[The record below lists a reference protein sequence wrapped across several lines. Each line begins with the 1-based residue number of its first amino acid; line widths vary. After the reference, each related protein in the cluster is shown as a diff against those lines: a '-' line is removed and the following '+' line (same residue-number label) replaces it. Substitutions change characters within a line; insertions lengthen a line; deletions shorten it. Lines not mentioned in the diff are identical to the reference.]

1 MADAALRGRAG
12 PPPTLVLR
20 DRPERWPDWLADL
33 RRHGPVL
40 GALVRK
46 DFQTRYKRAALGVV
60 WVVAVPLLQGA
71 VLAVVFSK
79 VVRVGGG
86 DGFAEYVLSGILP
99 WAYFS
104 TTLSAAT
111 TAIVDGAGL
120 TDKVW
125 FPRAVLVAVPCL
137 SNLIGFAVSILVLLG
152 TLPFLGAPMGPELL
166 LLVPGA
172 VLLVAFTAGA
182 SLLLSALHVWFR
194 DVRFLVQA
202 GLLVWIYVTPILYA
216 KALLGSLEGWVDLNP
231 LTGIVALFHTAVG
244 ADDALARPLLVSV
257 LVSVVLLAGGLEV
270 QRRRDRLFVDLL

>member
-1 MADAALRGRAG
+1 MADPAPR
-12 PPPTLVLR
+12 TMVLR
-20 DRPERWPDWLADL
+20 DAPASWGDWLADL
-33 RRHGPVL
+33 RRHVPVL

-104 TTLSAAT
+104 GALASAT
-111 TAIVDGAGL
+111 TSIVDGAGL

-125 FPRAVLVAVPCL
+125 FPRALLVVVPCL
-137 SNLIGFAVSILVLLG
+137 SNLIGFVVSVLVLLG
-152 TLPFLGAPMGPELL
+152 TLPFLGAPLGAHLL
-166 LLVPGA
+166 LLLPA
-172 VLLVAFTAGA
+172 SALLVGFTIGL
-182 SLLLSALHVWFR
+182 SLVVSALHVSYR

-202 GLLVWIYVTPILYA
+202 ALVVWIYVTPILYP
-216 KALLGSLEGWVDLNP
+216 KSLLGSLEGWVDANP
-231 LTGIVALFHTAVG
+231 LTGIVALFHQSVG
-244 ADDALARPLLVSV
+244 AEEALARPLIVSIV
-257 LVSVVLLAGGLEV
+257 VTLVLLGAGLEA